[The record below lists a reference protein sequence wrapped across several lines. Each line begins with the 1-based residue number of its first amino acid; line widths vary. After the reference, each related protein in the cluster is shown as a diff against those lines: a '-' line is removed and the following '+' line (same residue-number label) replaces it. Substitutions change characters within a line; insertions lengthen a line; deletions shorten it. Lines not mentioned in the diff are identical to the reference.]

1 MLYNFILSNFCFFFP
16 IFWKATEV
24 HDTLETRSKLPH
36 ISVLQH
42 ESDRKDVTT
51 AHHGSV
57 WITLNSFIWNIKTM
71 KHKPS
76 TKRQLRVAS
85 YCSSL
90 KKKKERKRY
99 TEEWWRYTEQTVNG
113 GHDSAIYTLQ
123 IYPTTGRANREER
136 KEKPGKARKKKR
148 KGDIRPTARSAR
160 GGGCGPGLKG
170 LLWLVRTN
178 KAVWERSGAT
188 ERQPLVPII
197 VKSWCLGTH
206 IHTATNV
213 HIQH

>member
-1 MLYNFILSNFCFFFP
+1 MTHSRLDPNSHTSASSSMNQTEKTSLQRIMGQCGLHLTVLFGILRQWS
-16 IFWKATEV
+16 
-24 HDTLETRSKLPH
+24 
-36 ISVLQH
+36 ISQAPRDSYVSH
-42 ESDRKDVTT
+42 HT
-51 AHHGSV
+51 A
-57 WITLNSFIWNIKTM
+57 L
-71 KHKPS
+71 
-76 TKRQLRVAS
+76 L
-85 YCSSL
+85 L

-136 KEKPGKARKKKR
+136 KEKPGKKKR